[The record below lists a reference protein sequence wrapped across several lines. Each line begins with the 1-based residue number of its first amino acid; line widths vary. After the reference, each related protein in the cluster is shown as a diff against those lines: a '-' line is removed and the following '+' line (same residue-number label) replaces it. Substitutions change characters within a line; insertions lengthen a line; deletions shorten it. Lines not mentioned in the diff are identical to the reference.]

1 MVVSSAPHV
10 STGVDTWPAS
20 FAGVS
25 DMITVGAVSP
35 LPLPGIPYGSRY
47 PWSLGSVTV
56 NAPGG
61 GFCITTGG
69 KEQPF
74 IGPGMA
80 AAVTTGLIAYFLA
93 IPDLQQ
99 YFLAQPNW
107 ASAVKRYVV
116 AMSYPR
122 YELAI
127 SVWNGLDAKEGKTTH
142 NTPGDPWIG
151 IPYPG
156 NPRFQ

>member
-1 MVVSSAPHV
+1 
-10 STGVDTWPAS
+10 
-20 FAGVS
+20 
-25 DMITVGAVSP
+25 MITVGAVSP

-93 IPDLQQ
+93 IPDLKE